1 MDNIKA
7 KWTIHKKKS
16 DVNIASLA
24 LLQIFGKKYLSH
36 CHAVMSNIQPLTP
49 KLSIISLSIL
59 VQKDKMQTNLSEY
72 W

>member
-1 MDNIKA
+1 MNNPQ
-7 KWTIHKKKS
+7 KKS
-16 DVNIASLA
+16 DINIASLT

-49 KLSIISLSIL
+49 KLSIISLPIL

>member
-7 KWTIHKKKS
+7 KWTIHKKKKS
-16 DVNIASLA
+16 DVNIASLT

-59 VQKDKMQTNLSEY
+59 VQKDKMQTNLFE
-72 W
+72 

>member
-16 DVNIASLA
+16 DINIASLT
-24 LLQIFGKKYLSH
+24 LLQIFGKKYLLR
-36 CHAVMSNIQPLTP
+36 CYAVMSNIQPLTP